1 MAFQTI
7 RPWTLCGLIGAFID
21 LVIAYF
27 LLCGSAFAF
36 FASKFCSFFGI
47 HLPCPCTGL
56 LGYQNSDICWHKLL
70 IDEPIR
76 KISSVQML
84 IKSKFPFDLIW
95 FKQQPAYLD
104 MMYRNYCNELLE
116 LENEASSSSF
126 SSPKSHNLADRE
138 TGYDAKG
145 KKIVNQK
152 QKYGIRRRK
161 RSTLGYR
168 KFQSPLVVAGGS
180 NSPYSG
186 SGTRSQTGYCLG
198 SVSGIEDGLRDN
210 QNAANGVVL
219 GERTWQS
226 FDKSGSFEKNEVED
240 NYPSTVEKFVCK
252 SHDKLG
258 NAGND
263 ISEVRMLE
271 EALEME
277 KVSCAVLYSE
287 LEKERAAAATA
298 ADEAMA
304 MILRLQEDKALI
316 EMEARQYH
324 SMIEENFA
332 YQEEEMNILKEILVR
347 RERENHFLEKE
358 VEAYRQ
364 MKCSGNVQSEDDLS
378 YMTCEWGQKPL
389 RSVDWN
395 DDPQL
400 VLQDI
405 ENSKSVGKNKAE
417 NDANLSSTYK
427 ASSSEITAEAAET
440 YSDIKNNHS
449 YCGNEL
455 KKDNETGTE
464 VSNNLHSSMPDLE
477 QIVYDVHV
485 IDDKTEHKKEESGNG
500 SGLSNGAATKFGVLS
515 GEVSS
520 DRRSASRSE
529 TNQHN
534 HRNSFEMENW
544 VPVLSNSQ
552 SKNLPSDS
560 ARSSSPATGC
570 ERLKIDTEIEF
581 LRERLRRVQEGKEKL
596 IFPTEHRDSVN
607 AQLKLVEEIVNQLRE
622 IQQLKE
628 PVRQVSLPPKS
639 SQVGL
644 KKRRCRSASLE
655 IHESSS

>member
-1 MAFQTI
+1 MAMAFQIQT
-7 RPWTLCGLIGAFID
+7 WTLCGLIGAFID

-36 FASKFCSFFGI
+36 FASKFGI
-47 HLPCPCTGL
+47 YLPCPCTGL
-56 LGYQNSDICWHKLL
+56 LGYQNSYICWHKLL
-70 IDEPIR
+70 VDEPIR
-76 KISSVQML
+76 RISSVQML

-95 FKQQPAYLD
+95 FKHQP
-104 MMYRNYCNELLE
+104 RNSCNEVLE
-116 LENEASSSSF
+116 LENNDTSSF
-126 SSPKSHNLADRE
+126 STHNLAADRE
-138 TGYDAKG
+138 SGFDAKG

-168 KFQSPLVVAGGS
+168 KFQSQLVSYGS
-180 NSPYSG
+180 DW
-186 SGTRSQTGYCLG
+186 
-198 SVSGIEDGLRDN
+198 IEDGLPDN
-210 QNAANGVVL
+210 QNAA
-219 GERTWQS
+219 TWPN
-226 FDKSGSFEKNEVED
+226 FEKNEVKY
-240 NYPSTVEKFVCK
+240 NGPSSIENFVCK
-252 SHDKLG
+252 SQD
-258 NAGND
+258 ND
-263 ISEVRMLE
+263 ISDVGMLE

-277 KVSCAVLYSE
+277 KAACAFLHSE

-324 SMIEENFA
+324 CMIEENFA

-347 RERENHFLEKE
+347 REKENHFLEKE

-364 MKCSGNVQSEDDLS
+364 KKSLGNVQSDS
-378 YMTCEWGQKPL
+378 EWGQKPL
-389 RSVDWN
+389 RSLDWN
-395 DDPQL
+395 EDPPPVVQE
-400 VLQDI
+400 I
-405 ENSKSVGKNKAE
+405 ENIKSVSKNKAE
-417 NDANLSSTYK
+417 NNANLSSTYK
-427 ASSSEITAEAAET
+427 ASSSEAPQTC
-440 YSDIKNNHS
+440 SDIKNNLS

-455 KKDNETGTE
+455 KKDNEPGTE
-464 VSNNLHSSMPDLE
+464 VSSNLHSCMPDSE
-477 QIVYDVHV
+477 PIVYDVHV
-485 IDDKTEHKKEESGNG
+485 IDDKTKLKEESGNG
-500 SGLSNGAATKFGVLS
+500 SGLSNCAATEFGILS

-520 DRRSASRSE
+520 ASRAE

-534 HRNSFEMENW
+534 HRNR

-560 ARSSSPATGC
+560 TRISSPAADF

-607 AQLKLVEEIVNQLRE
+607 AQLKLVEEIVN
-622 IQQLKE
+622 
-628 PVRQVSLPPKS
+628 
-639 SQVGL
+639 
-644 KKRRCRSASLE
+644 
-655 IHESSS
+655 

>member
-1 MAFQTI
+1 MVMAFQIQT
-7 RPWTLCGLIGAFID
+7 WTLCGLIGAFID

-36 FASKFCSFFGI
+36 FASKFGI
-47 HLPCPCTGL
+47 YLPCPCTGF
-56 LGYQNSDICWHKLL
+56 LGYQNSYICWHKLL
-70 IDEPIR
+70 VDEPIR
-76 KISSVQML
+76 RISSVQML

-95 FKQQPAYLD
+95 FKHQP
-104 MMYRNYCNELLE
+104 RNSCNEVLE
-116 LENEASSSSF
+116 LENNEASTSSF
-126 SSPKSHNLADRE
+126 SSHYLAADRE
-138 TGYDAKG
+138 SGFDTKG

-168 KFQSPLVVAGGS
+168 KFQSQLVSYGS
-180 NSPYSG
+180 DW
-186 SGTRSQTGYCLG
+186 T
-198 SVSGIEDGLRDN
+198 EDGLPDN
-210 QNAANGVVL
+210 QNAA
-219 GERTWQS
+219 TWPN
-226 FDKSGSFEKNEVED
+226 FEKNEVKY
-240 NYPSTVEKFVCK
+240 NGPSSIEKFVCK
-252 SHDKLG
+252 SQD
-258 NAGND
+258 ND
-263 ISEVRMLE
+263 ISDVRMLE

-277 KVSCAVLYSE
+277 KAACAVLHSE

-324 SMIEENFA
+324 CMIEENFA

-364 MKCSGNVQSEDDLS
+364 MKSLGNMQSDS
-378 YMTCEWGQKPL
+378 EWGQKPL
-389 RSVDWN
+389 RSLDWN
-395 DDPQL
+395 EDPPPVVQE
-400 VLQDI
+400 I
-405 ENSKSVGKNKAE
+405 ENIKSVSKNKAE
-417 NDANLSSTYK
+417 NKANLSSTYK
-427 ASSSEITAEAAET
+427 ASSSEAPQTC
-440 YSDIKNNHS
+440 SDIKNNLS
-449 YCGNEL
+449 YFGNKL
-455 KKDNETGTE
+455 KKDNEPGTE
-464 VSNNLHSSMPDLE
+464 VSSNLHSCMPDSE
-477 QIVYDVHV
+477 PIVYDVHV
-485 IDDKTEHKKEESGNG
+485 IDDKTKLKEESGNG
-500 SGLSNGAATKFGVLS
+500 SGLSNCAATEFGILI
-515 GEVSS
+515 GDVS
-520 DRRSASRSE
+520 SASRAE

-534 HRNSFEMENW
+534 HRNR

-560 ARSSSPATGC
+560 ARSSLPAANC

-622 IQQLKE
+622 IQQLRE
-628 PVRQVSLPPKS
+628 PVRQASLPPKAS
-639 SQVGL
+639 KVSL

>member
-1 MAFQTI
+1 MAFQIQT
-7 RPWTLCGLIGAFID
+7 WTLCGLIGAFID
-21 LVIAYF
+21 LFIAYF

-36 FASKFCSFFGI
+36 FASKFGI
-47 HLPCPCTGL
+47 YLPCPCTGL
-56 LGYQNSDICWHKLL
+56 LGYQNSYICWHKLL
-70 IDEPIR
+70 VDKPIR

-95 FKQQPAYLD
+95 FKHQP
-104 MMYRNYCNELLE
+104 RNSCNEVLE
-116 LENEASSSSF
+116 LENNEASTSSF
-126 SSPKSHNLADRE
+126 STHNLAADRE
-138 TGYDAKG
+138 SGFDAKG

-168 KFQSPLVVAGGS
+168 KFQSQLVSYGS
-180 NSPYSG
+180 DWM
-186 SGTRSQTGYCLG
+186 
-198 SVSGIEDGLRDN
+198 EDGLPDN
-210 QNAANGVVL
+210 QNAS
-219 GERTWQS
+219 TWPN
-226 FDKSGSFEKNEVED
+226 FEKNEVKD
-240 NYPSTVEKFVCK
+240 NGPSSIEKFVCK
-252 SHDKLG
+252 SQDS
-258 NAGND
+258 D
-263 ISEVRMLE
+263 ISDVRMLE

-277 KVSCAVLYSE
+277 KAACAVLHSE

-324 SMIEENFA
+324 CMIEENFA

-364 MKCSGNVQSEDDLS
+364 MKS
-378 YMTCEWGQKPL
+378 EWGQKPL
-389 RSVDWN
+389 RSLDCN
-395 DDPQL
+395 EDPPP
-400 VLQDI
+400 VLQEI
-405 ENSKSVGKNKAE
+405 ENIKSVSKNQAE
-417 NDANLSSTYK
+417 NNANLSSTYK
-427 ASSSEITAEAAET
+427 ASSSEVPQTC
-440 YSDIKNNHS
+440 SDIKNSLS

-455 KKDNETGTE
+455 KKDNEPGTE
-464 VSNNLHSSMPDLE
+464 VSSNLHSCVPDSE
-477 QIVYDVHV
+477 PIVYDVHV
-485 IDDKTEHKKEESGNG
+485 IDDKTKLKEESGNG
-500 SGLSNGAATKFGVLS
+500 SGHSNSAATEFGILS
-515 GEVSS
+515 G
-520 DRRSASRSE
+520 

-534 HRNSFEMENW
+534 HRSSFEMENR

-560 ARSSSPATGC
+560 ARSSSPAANC

-622 IQQLKE
+622 IQQLRE
-628 PVRQVSLPPKS
+628 PVRQASLPPKAS
-639 SQVGL
+639 KVSL